1 MKKVTLAG
9 VEVPAI
15 GIGTWHMGEDPSQE
29 QREINAIRSGLDAGA
44 RLIDTAEMYGSG
56 KSETLVGKALA
67 PYQRDEIYLVSKVL
81 PNNASQAKLARH
93 LDETL
98 HRLKTDY
105 LDLYLY
111 HWRGSAPLAETIA
124 ELDRMKQIGKIK
136 AWGVSNFDV
145 ADMEELWELPA
156 GKYAAVNEDL
166 YNIEERG
173 IEYDLLPWQDE
184 HQVPLIAYSPVGGK
198 QNELGT
204 SMLTNQVVREIA
216 DQHDVTPYVLLLAWI
231 IRNGQTI
238 AIPQTNNPEHATA
251 NMQATKLELTPA
263 ELKRLDQEYPKPN
276 HKVPLA
282 IN

>member
-111 HWRGSAPLAETIA
+111 HWRGSVPLAETIA

-198 QNELGT
+198 QNELDT

>member
-29 QREINAIRSGLDAGA
+29 QREIQAIRSGLDAGA
-44 RLIDTAEMYGSG
+44 SVVDTAEMYGSG

-67 PYQRDEIYLVSKVL
+67 PYQRDDIYLISKVL
-81 PNNASQAKLARH
+81 PHNASKAKLEQH
-93 LDETL
+93 LDASL
-98 HRLKTDY
+98 QRLQTDY

-111 HWRGSAPLAETIA
+111 HWRGGVPLAETIA

-136 AWGVSNFDV
+136 SWGVSNFDV
-145 ADMEELWELPA
+145 TDMEELWDLPA
-156 GKYAAVNEDL
+156 GKNAVVNEDL
-166 YNIEERG
+166 YNIEECG
-173 IEYDLLPWQDE
+173 IEYDLLPWQHE
-184 HQVPLIAYSPVGGK
+184 YHVPLIAYSPVGGK

-204 SMLTNQVVREIA
+204 SMLTNQVVKEIA
-216 DQHDVTPYVLLLAWI
+216 DQHNVTPYVLLLAWI

-238 AIPQTNNPEHATA
+238 AIPQTNNPEHAAA
-251 NMQATKLELTPA
+251 NMQAAELELTTA
-263 ELKRLDQEYPKPN
+263 ELARLDQEYPKPD

>member
-111 HWRGSAPLAETIA
+111 HWRGSVPLAETIA

-136 AWGVSNFDV
+136 SWGVSNFDV

>member
-111 HWRGSAPLAETIA
+111 HWRGSVPLAETIA

-238 AIPQTNNPEHATA
+238 AIPQTNNPEHAAA

>member
-29 QREINAIRSGLDAGA
+29 QREIQAIRSGLDAGA
-44 RLIDTAEMYGSG
+44 RVVDTAEMYGSG

-67 PYQRDEIYLVSKVL
+67 PYQRNDIYLISKVL
-81 PNNASQAKLARH
+81 PHNASKAKLEQH
-93 LDETL
+93 LDAAL
-98 HRLKTDY
+98 QRLQTDY

-111 HWRGSAPLAETIA
+111 HWRGGVPLAETIA

-145 ADMEELWELPA
+145 TDMEELLDLPA
-156 GKYAAVNEDL
+156 GKNAVVNEDL

-173 IEYDLLPWQDE
+173 IEYDLLPWQYE
-184 HQVPLIAYSPVGGK
+184 HHVPLIAYSPVGGK

-204 SMLTNQVVREIA
+204 SMLTNQVVKEIA
-216 DQHDVTPYVLLLAWI
+216 DQHNVTPYVLLLAWI
-231 IRNGQTI
+231 IRNDQTI
-238 AIPQTNNPEHATA
+238 AIPQTNNPEHAAA
-251 NMQATKLELTPA
+251 NMQAAELELTSA
-263 ELKRLDQEYPKPN
+263 ELARLDQEYPKPDY
-276 HKVPLA
+276 KVPLA

>member
-15 GIGTWHMGEDPSQE
+15 GIGTWHMGEDPSQV

-204 SMLTNQVVREIA
+204 SMLTNQVVRKIA

>member
-56 KSETLVGKALA
+56 KSEMLVGKALA

-81 PNNASQAKLARH
+81 PNNASQVKLARH

-111 HWRGSAPLAETIA
+111 HWRGSVPLAETIA

>member
-29 QREINAIRSGLDAGA
+29 QREIQAIRSGLDAGA
-44 RLIDTAEMYGSG
+44 RVVDTAEMYGSG

-67 PYQRDEIYLVSKVL
+67 PYQRDDIYLISKVL
-81 PNNASQAKLARH
+81 PHNASKAKLEQH
-93 LDETL
+93 LDASL
-98 HRLKTDY
+98 QRLQTDY

-111 HWRGSAPLAETIA
+111 HWRGGVPLAETIA

-145 ADMEELWELPA
+145 TDMEELWELPA
-156 GKYAAVNEDL
+156 GKNAAVNEDL

-173 IEYDLLPWQDE
+173 IEYDLLPWQYE
-184 HQVPLIAYSPVGGK
+184 HHVPLIAYSPVGGK

-204 SMLTNQVVREIA
+204 SMLTNQVVKEIA
-216 DQHDVTPYVLLLAWI
+216 DQHNVTPHVLLLAWI

-238 AIPQTNNPEHATA
+238 AIPQTNNPEHAAA
-251 NMQATKLELTPA
+251 NMQAAELELTSA
-263 ELKRLDQEYPKPN
+263 ELARLDQEYPKPDY
-276 HKVPLA
+276 KVPLA

>member
-136 AWGVSNFDV
+136 DWGVSNFDV

>member
-111 HWRGSAPLAETIA
+111 HWRGSVPLAETIA

-136 AWGVSNFDV
+136 SWGVSNFDV

-231 IRNGQTI
+231 IRNGQAI

>member
-29 QREINAIRSGLDAGA
+29 QREIQAIRSGLDAGV
-44 RLIDTAEMYGSG
+44 RIVDTAEMYGSG

-67 PYQRDEIYLVSKVL
+67 PYQRNDIYLISKVL
-81 PNNASQAKLARH
+81 PHNASKAKLEQH
-93 LDETL
+93 LDASL
-98 HRLKTDY
+98 QRLQTDY

-111 HWRGSAPLAETIA
+111 HWRGGVPLAETIA

-145 ADMEELWELPA
+145 TDMEELLDLPA
-156 GKYAAVNEDL
+156 GKNAVVNEDL

-173 IEYDLLPWQDE
+173 IEYDLLPWQYE
-184 HQVPLIAYSPVGGK
+184 HHVPLIAYSPVGGK

-204 SMLTNQVVREIA
+204 SMLTNQVVKEIA
-216 DQHDVTPYVLLLAWI
+216 DQHNVTPYVLLLAWI

-238 AIPQTNNPEHATA
+238 AIPQTNNPEHAAA
-251 NMQATKLELTPA
+251 NMQAAELELTSA
-263 ELKRLDQEYPKPN
+263 ELARLEQEYPKPD

>member
-93 LDETL
+93 LEETL

-204 SMLTNQVVREIA
+204 SMLTNQVVRKIA

>member
-29 QREINAIRSGLDAGA
+29 QREIQAIRSGLDAGA
-44 RLIDTAEMYGSG
+44 RVVDTAEMYGSG

-67 PYQRDEIYLVSKVL
+67 PYQRNDIYLISKVL
-81 PNNASQAKLARH
+81 PHNASKAKLEQH
-93 LDETL
+93 LDASL
-98 HRLKTDY
+98 QRLQTDY

-111 HWRGSAPLAETIA
+111 HWRGGVPLAETIA

-145 ADMEELWELPA
+145 TDMEELLDLPA
-156 GKYAAVNEDL
+156 GKNAVVNEDL

-173 IEYDLLPWQDE
+173 IEYDLLPWQYE
-184 HQVPLIAYSPVGGK
+184 HHVPLIAYSPVGGK

-204 SMLTNQVVREIA
+204 SMLTNQVVKEIA
-216 DQHDVTPYVLLLAWI
+216 DQHNVTPYVLLLAWI

-238 AIPQTNNPEHATA
+238 AIPQTNNPEHAAA
-251 NMQATKLELTPA
+251 NMQAAELELTSA
-263 ELKRLDQEYPKPN
+263 ELARLDQEYPKPDY
-276 HKVPLA
+276 KVPLA

>member
-9 VEVPAI
+9 VDVPAI

-111 HWRGSAPLAETIA
+111 HWRGSVPLAETIA

>member
-15 GIGTWHMGEDPSQE
+15 GIGTWHMGEDPSQV

>member
-29 QREINAIRSGLDAGA
+29 QREIQAIRSGLDAGA
-44 RLIDTAEMYGSG
+44 RIVDTAEMYGSG

-67 PYQRDEIYLVSKVL
+67 PYQRNDIYLISKVL
-81 PNNASQAKLARH
+81 PHNASKAKLEQH
-93 LDETL
+93 LDASL
-98 HRLKTDY
+98 QRLQTDY

-111 HWRGSAPLAETIA
+111 HWRGGVPLAETIA

-145 ADMEELWELPA
+145 TDMEELLDLPA
-156 GKYAAVNEDL
+156 GKNAVVNEDL

-173 IEYDLLPWQDE
+173 IEYDLLPWQYE
-184 HQVPLIAYSPVGGK
+184 HHVPLIAYSPVGGK

-204 SMLTNQVVREIA
+204 SMLTNQVVKEIA
-216 DQHDVTPYVLLLAWI
+216 DQHNVTPYVLLLAWI
-231 IRNGQTI
+231 IRNDQTI
-238 AIPQTNNPEHATA
+238 AIPQTNNPEHAAA
-251 NMQATKLELTPA
+251 NMQAAELELTSA
-263 ELKRLDQEYPKPN
+263 ELARLDQEYPKPD

>member
-111 HWRGSAPLAETIA
+111 HWRGSVPLAETIA

-184 HQVPLIAYSPVGGK
+184 HQVPLIAYSSVGGK

-238 AIPQTNNPEHATA
+238 AIPQTNNPEHAAA

>member
-111 HWRGSAPLAETIA
+111 HWRGSVPLAETIA

-238 AIPQTNNPEHATA
+238 AIPQTNNPEHAAA

-263 ELKRLDQEYPKPN
+263 ELKWLDQEYPKPN

>member
-198 QNELGT
+198 
-204 SMLTNQVVREIA
+204 
-216 DQHDVTPYVLLLAWI
+216 
-231 IRNGQTI
+231 
-238 AIPQTNNPEHATA
+238 
-251 NMQATKLELTPA
+251 
-263 ELKRLDQEYPKPN
+263 
-276 HKVPLA
+276 
-282 IN
+282 

>member
-1 MKKVTLAG
+1 M
-9 VEVPAI
+9 EVPAI

-111 HWRGSAPLAETIA
+111 HWRGSVPLAETIA

>member
-29 QREINAIRSGLDAGA
+29 QREIQAIRSGLDAGA
-44 RLIDTAEMYGSG
+44 RVVDTAEMYGSG

-67 PYQRDEIYLVSKVL
+67 PYQRNDIYLISKVL
-81 PNNASQAKLARH
+81 PHNASKAKLEQH
-93 LDETL
+93 LDASL
-98 HRLKTDY
+98 QRLQTDY

-111 HWRGSAPLAETIA
+111 HWRGGVPLAETIA

-145 ADMEELWELPA
+145 TDMEELLDLPA
-156 GKYAAVNEDL
+156 GKNAVVNEDL

-173 IEYDLLPWQDE
+173 IEYDLLPWQYE
-184 HQVPLIAYSPVGGK
+184 HHVPLIAYSPVGGK

-204 SMLTNQVVREIA
+204 SMLTNQVVKEIA
-216 DQHDVTPYVLLLAWI
+216 DQHNVTPYVLLLAWI
-231 IRNGQTI
+231 IRNDQTI
-238 AIPQTNNPEHATA
+238 AIPQTNNPEHAAA
-251 NMQATKLELTPA
+251 NMQAAELELTSA
-263 ELKRLDQEYPKPN
+263 ELARLDQEYPKPDY
-276 HKVPLA
+276 KVPLA

>member
-81 PNNASQAKLARH
+81 PNNASQEKLARH

-111 HWRGSAPLAETIA
+111 HWRGSVPLAETIA

>member
-29 QREINAIRSGLDAGA
+29 QHESQAIRSGLDAGA
-44 RLIDTAEMYGSG
+44 RVVDTAEMYGSG
-56 KSETLVGKALA
+56 KSEILVGKALA
-67 PYQRDEIYLVSKVL
+67 PYQRNDIYLISKVL
-81 PNNASQAKLARH
+81 PHNASKAKLEQH
-93 LDETL
+93 LDASL
-98 HRLKTDY
+98 QRLQTDY

-111 HWRGSAPLAETIA
+111 HWRGGVPLAETIA

-145 ADMEELWELPA
+145 TDMEELLELPA
-156 GKYAAVNEDL
+156 GKNVAVNEDL

-173 IEYDLLPWQDE
+173 IEYDLLPWQSE
-184 HQVPLIAYSPVGGK
+184 HHVPLIAYSPVGGK

-204 SMLTNQVVREIA
+204 SMLTNQVVKEIA
-216 DQHDVTPYVLLLAWI
+216 NQHDVTPYVLLLAWI

-238 AIPQTNNPEHATA
+238 AIPQTNNPEHAAA
-251 NMQATKLELTPA
+251 NMQAASLELTAA
-263 ELKRLDQEYPKPN
+263 ELKRLDQEYPRPD

>member
-81 PNNASQAKLARH
+81 PNNASQAKLVRH

-124 ELDRMKQIGKIK
+124 ELDSMKQIGKIK

>member
-81 PNNASQAKLARH
+81 PNNASQEKLARH

-111 HWRGSAPLAETIA
+111 HWRGSVPLAETIA

-216 DQHDVTPYVLLLAWI
+216 DQHDVIPYVLLLAWI

>member
-111 HWRGSAPLAETIA
+111 HWRGSVPLAETIA

-136 AWGVSNFDV
+136 TWGVSNFDV

>member
-111 HWRGSAPLAETIA
+111 HWRGSVPLAETIA
-124 ELDRMKQIGKIK
+124 ELDCMKQIGKIK

-238 AIPQTNNPEHATA
+238 AIPQTNNPEHAAA

>member
-29 QREINAIRSGLDAGA
+29 QREIQAIRSGLDAGV
-44 RLIDTAEMYGSG
+44 RIVDTAEMYGSG

-67 PYQRDEIYLVSKVL
+67 PYQRDDIYLISKVL
-81 PNNASQAKLARH
+81 PHNASKAKLEQH
-93 LDETL
+93 LDASL
-98 HRLKTDY
+98 QRLQTDY

-111 HWRGSAPLAETIA
+111 HWRGGVPLAETIA

-145 ADMEELWELPA
+145 TDMEELLELPA
-156 GKYAAVNEDL
+156 GKNVAVNEDL

-173 IEYDLLPWQDE
+173 IEYDLLPWQYE
-184 HQVPLIAYSPVGGK
+184 HHVPLIAYSPVGGK

-204 SMLTNQVVREIA
+204 SMLTNQVVKEIA
-216 DQHDVTPYVLLLAWI
+216 DQHNVTPYVLLLAWI
-231 IRNGQTI
+231 IRNDQTI
-238 AIPQTNNPEHATA
+238 AIPQTNNPEHAAA
-251 NMQATKLELTPA
+251 NMQAAELELTSA
-263 ELKRLDQEYPKPN
+263 ELARLEQEYPKPD

>member
-56 KSETLVGKALA
+56 KSETLVGKAIA

>member
-29 QREINAIRSGLDAGA
+29 QHEIQAIRSGLDAGA
-44 RLIDTAEMYGSG
+44 RVVDTAEMYGSG

-67 PYQRDEIYLVSKVL
+67 PYQRNDIYLISKVL
-81 PNNASQAKLARH
+81 PHNASKAKLEQH
-93 LDETL
+93 LDASL
-98 HRLKTDY
+98 QRLQTDY

-111 HWRGSAPLAETIA
+111 HWRGGVPLAETIA

-145 ADMEELWELPA
+145 TDMEELLDLPA
-156 GKYAAVNEDL
+156 GKNAVVNEDL

-173 IEYDLLPWQDE
+173 IEYDLLPWQYE
-184 HQVPLIAYSPVGGK
+184 HHVPLIAYSPVGGK

-204 SMLTNQVVREIA
+204 SMLTNQVVKEIA
-216 DQHDVTPYVLLLAWI
+216 DQHNVTPYVLLLAWI
-231 IRNGQTI
+231 IRNDQTI
-238 AIPQTNNPEHATA
+238 AIPQTNNPEHAAA
-251 NMQATKLELTPA
+251 NMQAAELELTSA
-263 ELKRLDQEYPKPN
+263 ELARLDQEYPKPD

>member
-29 QREINAIRSGLDAGA
+29 QREIQAIRSGLDAGA
-44 RLIDTAEMYGSG
+44 RVVDTAEMYGSG

-67 PYQRDEIYLVSKVL
+67 PYQRNDIYLISKVL
-81 PNNASQAKLARH
+81 PHNASKAKFEQH
-93 LDETL
+93 LDASL
-98 HRLKTDY
+98 QRLQTDY

-111 HWRGSAPLAETIA
+111 HWRGGVPLAETIA

-145 ADMEELWELPA
+145 TDMEELLDLPA
-156 GKYAAVNEDL
+156 GKNAVVNEDL

-173 IEYDLLPWQDE
+173 IEYDLLPWQHE
-184 HQVPLIAYSPVGGK
+184 HHVPLTAYSPVGGK

-204 SMLTNQVVREIA
+204 SMLTNQVVKEIA
-216 DQHDVTPYVLLLAWI
+216 DQHNVTPYVLLLTWI
-231 IRNGQTI
+231 IRNDQTI
-238 AIPQTNNPEHATA
+238 AIPQTNNPEHAAA
-251 NMQATKLELTPA
+251 NMQAAELELTSS
-263 ELKRLDQEYPKPN
+263 ELARLDQEYPKPD

>member
-111 HWRGSAPLAETIA
+111 HWRGSVPLAETIA

-136 AWGVSNFDV
+136 TWGVSNFDV

-238 AIPQTNNPEHATA
+238 AIPQTNNPEHAAA

>member
-29 QREINAIRSGLDAGA
+29 QREIQAIRSGLDAGV
-44 RLIDTAEMYGSG
+44 RIVDTAEMYGSG

-67 PYQRDEIYLVSKVL
+67 PYQRNDIYLISKVL
-81 PNNASQAKLARH
+81 PHNASKAKLEQH
-93 LDETL
+93 LDASL
-98 HRLKTDY
+98 QRLQTDY

-111 HWRGSAPLAETIA
+111 HWRGGVPLAETIA

-145 ADMEELWELPA
+145 TDMEELLDLPA
-156 GKYAAVNEDL
+156 GKNAVVNEDL

-173 IEYDLLPWQDE
+173 IEYDLLPWQYE
-184 HQVPLIAYSPVGGK
+184 HHVPLIAYSPVGGK

-204 SMLTNQVVREIA
+204 SMLTNQVVKEIA
-216 DQHDVTPYVLLLAWI
+216 DQHNVTPYVLLLAWI
-231 IRNGQTI
+231 IRNDQTI
-238 AIPQTNNPEHATA
+238 AIPQTNNPEHAAA
-251 NMQATKLELTPA
+251 NMQAAELELTSA
-263 ELKRLDQEYPKPN
+263 ELARLEQEYPKPD

>member
-136 AWGVSNFDV
+136 TWGVSNFDV

>member
-1 MKKVTLAG
+1 MKKVTLVG

-29 QREINAIRSGLDAGA
+29 QHEIQAIRSGLDAGV
-44 RLIDTAEMYGSG
+44 RIVDTAEMYGSG

-67 PYQRDEIYLVSKVL
+67 PYQRDDIYLISKVL
-81 PNNASQAKLARH
+81 PHNASKAKLEQH
-93 LDETL
+93 LDASL
-98 HRLKTDY
+98 QRLQTDY

-111 HWRGSAPLAETIA
+111 HWRGGVPLAETIA

-145 ADMEELWELPA
+145 TDMEELLDLPA
-156 GKYAAVNEDL
+156 GKNAVVNEDL

-173 IEYDLLPWQDE
+173 IEYDLLPWQYE
-184 HQVPLIAYSPVGGK
+184 HHVPLIAYSPVGGK

-204 SMLTNQVVREIA
+204 SMLTNQVVKEIA
-216 DQHDVTPYVLLLAWI
+216 DQHNVTPYVLLLAWI
-231 IRNGQTI
+231 IRNDQTI
-238 AIPQTNNPEHATA
+238 AIPQTNNPEHAAA
-251 NMQATKLELTPA
+251 NMQAAELELTSA
-263 ELKRLDQEYPKPN
+263 ELARLDQEYPKPDY
-276 HKVPLA
+276 KVPLA